1 MHLAGGRAGD
11 EVGVGVRVRVE
22 AGFEVRRRVRVEVGD
37 RVRVRDGVWVRVRVR
52 ERVGVWLLGLG
63 AQHSGDAAE
72 DHRCGL
78 Q

>member
-37 RVRVRDGVWVRVRVR
+37 RVRDGVWVRVRVR